1 MSRPAVRARLRIR
14 AHATH
19 PLNTHA
25 IVWLVLA
32 AAMFAQPVGL
42 IAADTKHDLT
52 ADPAGFMAAA
62 THAWTD
68 VFPLGQL
75 QNQAYGYLFPQGLF
89 FLLADAI
96 PDWLLPTW
104 VAQRLWWTIVAGV
117 GFSGFYRLCQCVAA
131 RSSQGANQGAAPQ
144 RDDRATPSASIRAFH
159 IIAALLFAL
168 SPRTLTTLTA
178 ISSEAWPVMLAP
190 WVLVPLLR
198 GDKITGR
205 DIAAATI
212 PIALMGA
219 VNATAT
225 LAACIPA
232 GLVILWR
239 RQGWLLLPA
248 AVAVSAWWIGP
259 LLVLGKYSPPFT
271 DFIESSYVTT
281 RWLNLLEILRG
292 TTHWTPFADTER
304 EAGYLLVSQPVFVLV
319 TVAIAACGLAGLA
332 LSAQGAQGTPG
343 SRDSL
348 GSQVSTT
355 PGTRLRYHG
364 LWLMMLL
371 VGITILAAPYG
382 QLLDDVLAPLR
393 NLHKFDPLVRIPLL
407 LGVAHLGTVLE
418 MPRLKHPLTR
428 RAAAGL
434 GVAVIALLSV
444 APVWSGRLL
453 PTGAYREVPE
463 YWRQAADFLNDN
475 VDTRT
480 LLVPETSFARQEWG
494 WTRDEPAQP
503 LLDVPWAV
511 RDAVPLLPPEAIRG
525 LDGVMATLDH
535 SVDPLLRLGIG
546 AVLVRH
552 DLDSS
557 AQRERADELAD
568 ALDRAADNGAASSAV
583 QRHDFGDPDSGGV
596 SVFVLDAQRD
606 MHIAH
611 DPVTVAGGGE
621 ALAVLDVI
629 DGPAPR
635 RLVDHAG
642 AGAAGEGSGAEDPS
656 AEPGAE
662 IVTDTPLL
670 VDRNFGTLQ
679 GAVSGPLASPD
690 EATTKHPSVDYP
702 SVATP
707 LPVRPRGDVQ
717 LQASSSAADATA
729 FGGADP
735 ARSINAAVDGT
746 NQAWWPAPGDP
757 GTLQLRSTNGT
768 VHAPELHLTTTE
780 DARLRVLAFADEDA
794 VNASSGP
801 SDEPI
806 HTITVETAAGED
818 TRVAFPDDLR
828 ASRIEVQ
835 LNPKTRT
842 GVSDIH
848 LAGHELSRLVH
859 VPATTNARQFVFQ
872 RLAVDTGVVQRS
884 FEVPRTMQLEI
895 RTDDEQPVTIDGT
908 EYSAGETVELSGT
921 HTISTVAAWV
931 SLREPGF
938 APTARYEPV
947 DGRTVPGAASTNA
960 ERLLVTGRAF
970 NEGLRGELVDASGT
984 VTELQ
989 PTSIDAAT
997 QAFVLPAGASG
1008 QFHMSFAGEAAYRT
1022 SLFLGAGVSLVT
1034 LAALVLFPLARPTA
1048 NTQFAAARRRHA
1060 RRLLATEPTLPA
1072 WAFPVAAVAVSGAV
1086 VGPAGAISA
1095 AATWA
1100 ITRWTTIRPVLLAP
1114 ALLGICGLWLARAP
1128 WPDAHYAGDSLLAA
1142 CLAAGAVTCLSQ
1154 SRAGSSTK
1162 V

>member
-1 MSRPAVRARLRIR
+1 MRARLRIR

-32 AAMFAQPVGL
+32 TAMFAQPVGL

-52 ADPAGFMAAA
+52 ADPAGFLAAA

-96 PDWLLPTW
+96 PDWLLPAW

-117 GFSGFYRLCQCVAA
+117 GFSGFYRLCQCVVPGSGCSTTA
-131 RSSQGANQGAAPQ
+131 
-144 RDDRATPSASIRAFH
+144 SASTRAFQ

-198 GDKITGR
+198 RDTITGR

-304 EAGYLLVSQPVFVLV
+304 EAGYLLVSQPVFVLA

-332 LSAQGAQGTPG
+332 LSTQ
-343 SRDSL
+343 
-348 GSQVSTT
+348 STT
-355 PGTRLRYHG
+355 DSSARLRYHG
-364 LWLMMLL
+364 LWLVMLL
-371 VGITILAAPYG
+371 VGIAVLAAPYG

-407 LGVAHLGTVLE
+407 LGVANLGAVLQLPASSE
-418 MPRLKHPLTR
+418 FSR

-525 LDGVMATLDH
+525 LDGVLATLDR

-552 DLDSS
+552 DLDSPV
-557 AQRERADELAD
+557 QRERADELAD
-568 ALDRAADNGAASSAV
+568 ALDRAVENSPASSAV

-621 ALAVLDVI
+621 ALAVLDAI

-642 AGAAGEGSGAEDPS
+642 AGAAKEGSD
-656 AEPGAE
+656 AE

-746 NQAWWPAPGDP
+746 DQAWWPAPGDP
-757 GTLQLRSTNGT
+757 GTLQLRSTDGT

-780 DARLRVLAFADEDA
+780 DARLRVLAFAD
-794 VNASSGP
+794 SRP
-801 SDEPI
+801 SDKPI

-818 TRVAFPDDLR
+818 TRVAFPDDLH
-828 ASRIEVQ
+828 ANRIEVQ
-835 LNPKTRT
+835 LNPETRT

-859 VPATTNARQFVFQ
+859 VPATANARQFVFQ

-921 HTISTVAAWV
+921 HTISTAAAWV

-938 APTARYEPV
+938 APPARYEPV
-947 DGRTVPGAASTNA
+947 DGRTVPGAADA
-960 ERLLVTGRAF
+960 EDAVGEGRLLVTGRAF

-1008 QFHMSFAGEAAYRT
+1008 QFRMSFAGEAAYRT
-1022 SLFLGAGVSLVT
+1022 SLFVGAAVSLVT

-1060 RRLLATEPTLPA
+1060 RRLLVTDPTLPA
-1072 WAFPVAAVAVSGAV
+1072 WAFPLAAVTVSGAV
-1086 VGPAGAISA
+1086 VGPAGAVSA
-1095 AATWA
+1095 AAAWA
-1100 ITRWTTIRPVLLAP
+1100 ITRWTTIRPVVLAP

-1142 CLAAGAVTCLSQ
+1142 CLAAGAVACLSQ
-1154 SRAGSSTK
+1154 RRAGSSTK

>member
-1 MSRPAVRARLRIR
+1 MRTRLRIR

-19 PLNTHA
+19 PLSTHA

-52 ADPAGFMAAA
+52 ADPAGFLAAA

-96 PDWLLPTW
+96 PDWLLPAW

-117 GFSGFYRLCQCVAA
+117 GFSGFYRLCQCVVPG
-131 RSSQGANQGAAPQ
+131 S
-144 RDDRATPSASIRAFH
+144 DRATTASASIRAFH

-198 GDKITGR
+198 TDKITGQ

-304 EAGYLLVSQPVFVLV
+304 EAGYLLVSQPVFVLA
-319 TVAIAACGLAGLA
+319 TVAVAACGLAGLA
-332 LSAQGAQGTPG
+332 LSAQ
-343 SRDSL
+343 
-348 GSQVSTT
+348 STT
-355 PGTRLRYHG
+355 DSSTRLRYHG
-364 LWLMMLL
+364 LWLLMLL

-407 LGVAHLGTVLE
+407 LGVAHLGAVLE
-418 MPRLKHPLTR
+418 VPHLKHPLTR

-552 DLDSS
+552 DLDYS

-568 ALDRAADNGAASSAV
+568 ALDRAAENSPASSAV

-621 ALAVLDVI
+621 ALAVLDAI

-642 AGAAGEGSGAEDPS
+642 AGSAADGSGAEDPS
-656 AEPGAE
+656 AEPGAEPGAEEPGAE

-679 GAVSGPLASPD
+679 GSVSGPLASPD

-707 LPVRPRGDVQ
+707 LPVRTGGDVQ

-746 NQAWWPAPGDP
+746 DQAWWPAPGDP
-757 GTLQLRSTNGT
+757 GTLQIRSTDGT

-780 DARLRVLAFADEDA
+780 DARLRVLAFADADADADAGTEDA
-794 VNASSGP
+794 DDASAST
-801 SDEPI
+801 SDEPV

-818 TRVAFPDDLR
+818 TRIAFPDDLR
-828 ASRIEVQ
+828 ANRIEVQ
-835 LNPKTRT
+835 LNPETRT

-859 VPATTNARQFVFQ
+859 VPSTANARQFVFQ

-921 HTISTVAAWV
+921 HTISTAAAWV

-947 DGRTVPGAASTNA
+947 DGRTVPGAVDADDA
-960 ERLLVTGRAF
+960 AGEGRLLVTGRAF

-1008 QFHMSFAGEAAYRT
+1008 EFRMSFAGEAAYRT
-1022 SLFLGAGVSLVT
+1022 SLFVGAAVSLVA

-1086 VGPAGAISA
+1086 VGPAGAVSA
-1095 AATWA
+1095 AAAWA
-1100 ITRWTTIRPVLLAP
+1100 ITRWTTIRPVVLAP

-1142 CLAAGAVTCLSQ
+1142 CLAAGAVSCLSQ

-1162 V
+1162 A

>member
-1 MSRPAVRARLRIR
+1 MRTRLRIR
-14 AHATH
+14 AHTTH

-52 ADPAGFMAAA
+52 ADPAGFLAAA

-96 PDWLLPTW
+96 PDWLLPAW
-104 VAQRLWWTIVAGV
+104 MAQRLWWTIIAGV
-117 GFSGFYRLCQCVAA
+117 GFSGFYRLCQCVVPGSG
-131 RSSQGANQGAAPQ
+131 RSTTA
-144 RDDRATPSASIRAFH
+144 SASIRAFH

-178 ISSEAWPVMLAP
+178 ISSETWPVMLAP

-239 RQGWLLLPA
+239 RQGWLLIPA
-248 AVAVSAWWIGP
+248 AIAVSAWWIGP

-304 EAGYLLVSQPVFVLV
+304 EAGYLLVSQPVFVLA

-332 LSAQGAQGTPG
+332 LSTQSTAD
-343 SRDSL
+343 SRA
-348 GSQVSTT
+348 
-355 PGTRLRYHG
+355 RLRFHG
-364 LWLMMLL
+364 LWLVMLL
-371 VGITILAAPYG
+371 VGIAVLAAPYG

-407 LGVAHLGTVLE
+407 LGVANLGAVLE
-418 MPRLKHPLTR
+418 VPRLRHPLTR

-434 GVAVIALLSV
+434 GVAVIALIAV

-453 PTGAYREVPE
+453 PTGAYREVPD
-463 YWRQAADFLNDN
+463 YWQQAADFLNDN

-503 LLDVPWAV
+503 LLDMPWAV

-525 LDGVMATLDH
+525 LDGVMSTLDH

-568 ALDRAADNGAASSAV
+568 ALDRAAENSPASSAV

-621 ALAVLDVI
+621 ALAVLDAI

-635 RLVDHAG
+635 RLVDHAD
-642 AGAAGEGSGAEDPS
+642 AGAERPGAETG
-656 AEPGAE
+656 AEEPDAE

-679 GAVSGPLASPD
+679 GSVSGPLASPD

-707 LPVRPRGDVQ
+707 LPVRTGGNVQ

-746 NQAWWPAPGDP
+746 DQAWWPAPGDP
-757 GTLQLRSTNGT
+757 GTLQLRSTDGT

-780 DARLRVLAFADEDA
+780 DARLRVLGFADADADADVGADDA
-794 VNASSGP
+794 VNANAAP

-835 LNPKTRT
+835 LNPETRT

-859 VPATTNARQFVFQ
+859 VPATANARQFVFQ

-921 HTISTVAAWV
+921 HTISTAAAWV

-938 APTARYEPV
+938 APTAHYEPV
-947 DGRTVPGAASTNA
+947 DGRTVPGAADA
-960 ERLLVTGRAF
+960 EDAAGEGRLLVTGRAF

-1008 QFHMSFAGEAAYRT
+1008 EFRMSFAGEAAYRT
-1022 SLFLGAGVSLVT
+1022 SLFVGAGVSLVT
-1034 LAALVLFPLARPTA
+1034 LAALLLFPLARPTA
-1048 NTQFAAARRRHA
+1048 NTQFTAARRRHA
-1060 RRLLATEPTLPA
+1060 RGLLATEPTLPA

-1086 VGPAGAISA
+1086 VGPAGAVSA
-1095 AATWA
+1095 AAAWA
-1100 ITRWTTIRPVLLAP
+1100 ITRWTTIRPVVLAP

-1142 CLAAGAVTCLSQ
+1142 CLAAGAVACLSQ

>member
-1 MSRPAVRARLRIR
+1 MRARLRIR

-32 AAMFAQPVGL
+32 TAMFAQPVGL

-52 ADPAGFMAAA
+52 ADPAGFLAAA

-96 PDWLLPTW
+96 PDWLLPAW

-117 GFSGFYRLCQCVAA
+117 GFSGFYRLCQCVVPGSG
-131 RSSQGANQGAAPQ
+131 RSTTA
-144 RDDRATPSASIRAFH
+144 SASIRAFQ

-198 GDKITGR
+198 TDKITGR

-239 RQGWLLLPA
+239 RQGWLLIPA

-332 LSAQGAQGTPG
+332 LSAQGAQG
-343 SRDSL
+343 S
-348 GSQVSTT
+348 T

-364 LWLMMLL
+364 LWLVMLL

-382 QLLDDVLAPLR
+382 QLLDNVLAPLR

-525 LDGVMATLDH
+525 LDGVLATLDR

-552 DLDSS
+552 DLDSP

-568 ALDRAADNGAASSAV
+568 ALGRLADRAAGGSPAV
-583 QRHDFGDPDSGGV
+583 QRHDFGEV
-596 SVFVLDAQRD
+596 SIFVLDAQRD

-642 AGAAGEGSGAEDPS
+642 AGAAKEGSGAEPGT
-656 AEPGAE
+656 EPGAE

-746 NQAWWPAPGDP
+746 DQAWWPAPGDP
-757 GTLQLRSTNGT
+757 GTLQLRSTDGT

-794 VNASSGP
+794 EDTDKGADADAAEDAVNASSGT

-835 LNPKTRT
+835 LNPETGT
-842 GVSDIH
+842 GVSDIQ

-859 VPATTNARQFVFQ
+859 VPATANARQFVFQ

-921 HTISTVAAWV
+921 HTISTAAAWV

-947 DGRTVPGAASTNA
+947 DGRTVPGAADAGDS
-960 ERLLVTGRAF
+960 EDSVGEGRLLVTGRAF

-997 QAFVLPAGASG
+997 QAFVLPSGASG
-1008 QFHMSFAGEAAYRT
+1008 EFRMSFAGEAAYRT
-1022 SLFLGAGVSLVT
+1022 TLFVGAGVSLVT
-1034 LAALVLFPLARPTA
+1034 LAALVLFPLTRPTA
-1048 NTQFAAARRRHA
+1048 NAQFAAARRRHA

-1072 WAFPVAAVAVSGAV
+1072 WAFPVAAVTVSGAV
-1086 VGPAGAISA
+1086 VGPAGAVSA
-1095 AATWA
+1095 AAAWA
-1100 ITRWTTIRPVLLAP
+1100 ITRWTTIRPVVLAP

-1142 CLAAGAVTCLSQ
+1142 CLAAGAVACLSQ
-1154 SRAGSSTK
+1154 SRAGSSIK

>member
-1 MSRPAVRARLRIR
+1 MRARLRIR

-32 AAMFAQPVGL
+32 TAMFAQPVGL

-52 ADPAGFMAAA
+52 ADPAGFLAAA

-96 PDWLLPTW
+96 PDWLLPAW

-117 GFSGFYRLCQCVAA
+117 GFSGFYRLCQCVVPGSG
-131 RSSQGANQGAAPQ
+131 RSTTA
-144 RDDRATPSASIRAFH
+144 SASTRAFQ

-198 GDKITGR
+198 TDKITGR

-239 RQGWLLLPA
+239 RQGWLLIPA

-304 EAGYLLVSQPVFVLV
+304 EAGYLLVSQPVFVLA

-332 LSAQGAQGTPG
+332 LSAQCAQGSAP
-343 SRDSL
+343 S
-348 GSQVSTT
+348 
-355 PGTRLRYHG
+355 TRLRYHG
-364 LWLMMLL
+364 LWLLMLL

-525 LDGVMATLDH
+525 LDGVLATLDR

-568 ALDRAADNGAASSAV
+568 ALDRAVENSPASSAV

-621 ALAVLDVI
+621 ALAVLDAI

-635 RLVDHAG
+635 RLVDHAD
-642 AGAAGEGSGAEDPS
+642 AGAATEGSGAEDPS
-656 AEPGAE
+656 ADPRAEPCAE

-679 GAVSGPLASPD
+679 GAVSGPLAIPD

-746 NQAWWPAPGDP
+746 DQAWWPAPGDP
-757 GTLQLRSTNGT
+757 GTLQLRSTDGT

-794 VNASSGP
+794 EDTDKGADADAAEDAVNASSGT

-835 LNPKTRT
+835 LNPETGT
-842 GVSDIH
+842 GVSDIQ

-859 VPATTNARQFVFQ
+859 VPATANARQFVFQ

-895 RTDDEQPVTIDGT
+895 RTDNEQPVTIDGI

-921 HTISTVAAWV
+921 HTISTAAAWV

-947 DGRTVPGAASTNA
+947 AGRTVPGATSTNA

-997 QAFVLPAGASG
+997 QAFVLPADASG
-1008 QFHMSFAGEAAYRT
+1008 EFRMSFAGEAAYRT
-1022 SLFLGAGVSLVT
+1022 TLFVGAAVSLVT

-1060 RRLLATEPTLPA
+1060 RRLLVTDPTLPA

-1086 VGPAGAISA
+1086 VGPAGAVSA
-1095 AATWA
+1095 AAAWA
-1100 ITRWTTIRPVLLAP
+1100 ITRWTTIRPVVLAP

-1142 CLAAGAVTCLSQ
+1142 CLAAGAVSCLSQ

>member
-1 MSRPAVRARLRIR
+1 MRARLRIR

-32 AAMFAQPVGL
+32 TAMFAQPVGL

-52 ADPAGFMAAA
+52 ADPAGFLAAA

-96 PDWLLPTW
+96 PDWLLPAW

-117 GFSGFYRLCQCVAA
+117 GFSGFYRLCQCVVPGSGCSTTA
-131 RSSQGANQGAAPQ
+131 
-144 RDDRATPSASIRAFH
+144 SASTRAFQ

-198 GDKITGR
+198 RDTITGR

-304 EAGYLLVSQPVFVLV
+304 EAGYLLVSQPVFVLA

-332 LSAQGAQGTPG
+332 LSTQ
-343 SRDSL
+343 
-348 GSQVSTT
+348 STT
-355 PGTRLRYHG
+355 DSSARLRYHG
-364 LWLMMLL
+364 LWLVMLL
-371 VGITILAAPYG
+371 VGIAVLAAPYG

-407 LGVAHLGTVLE
+407 LGVANLGAVLQLPASSE
-418 MPRLKHPLTR
+418 FSR

-525 LDGVMATLDH
+525 LDGVLATLDR

-552 DLDSS
+552 DLDSPV
-557 AQRERADELAD
+557 QRERADELAD
-568 ALDRAADNGAASSAV
+568 ALDRAVENSPASSAV

-621 ALAVLDVI
+621 ALAVLDAI

-642 AGAAGEGSGAEDPS
+642 AGAAKEGSD
-656 AEPGAE
+656 AE

-746 NQAWWPAPGDP
+746 DQAWWPAPGDP
-757 GTLQLRSTNGT
+757 GTLQLRSTDGT
-768 VHAPELHLTTTE
+768 VHAPELHMTTTE
-780 DARLRVLAFADEDA
+780 DARLRVLAFAD
-794 VNASSGP
+794 SRP
-801 SDEPI
+801 SDKPI

-818 TRVAFPDDLR
+818 TRVAFPDDLH
-828 ASRIEVQ
+828 ANRIEVQ
-835 LNPKTRT
+835 LNPETRT

-859 VPATTNARQFVFQ
+859 VPATANARQFVFQ

-921 HTISTVAAWV
+921 HTISTAAAWV

-938 APTARYEPV
+938 APPARYEPV
-947 DGRTVPGAASTNA
+947 DGRTVPGAADA
-960 ERLLVTGRAF
+960 EDAVGEGRLLVTGRAF

-1008 QFHMSFAGEAAYRT
+1008 QFRMSFAGEAAYRT
-1022 SLFLGAGVSLVT
+1022 SLFVGAAVSLVT

-1060 RRLLATEPTLPA
+1060 RRLLVTDPTLPA
-1072 WAFPVAAVAVSGAV
+1072 WAFPLAAVTVSGAV
-1086 VGPAGAISA
+1086 VGPAGAVSA
-1095 AATWA
+1095 AAAWA
-1100 ITRWTTIRPVLLAP
+1100 ITRWTTIRPVVLAP

-1142 CLAAGAVTCLSQ
+1142 CLAAGAVACLSQ
-1154 SRAGSSTK
+1154 RRAGSSTK

>member
-1 MSRPAVRARLRIR
+1 MRARLRIR

-32 AAMFAQPVGL
+32 AAIFTQPVGL

-52 ADPAGFMAAA
+52 ADPAGFLAAA

-104 VAQRLWWTIVAGV
+104 MAQRLWWTIVAGV
-117 GFSGFYRLCQCVAA
+117 GFSGFYRLCQCVVPGSG
-131 RSSQGANQGAAPQ
+131 RSTTA
-144 RDDRATPSASIRAFH
+144 SASIRAFH

-304 EAGYLLVSQPVFVLV
+304 EAGYLLVSQPVFVLA

-332 LSAQGAQGTPG
+332 LRAQGAQGTPG

-364 LWLMMLL
+364 LWPLMLL

-407 LGVAHLGTVLE
+407 LGVAHMGTVLE
-418 MPRLKHPLTR
+418 VPRLKHPLTR

-525 LDGVMATLDH
+525 LDGVLATLDR

-568 ALDRAADNGAASSAV
+568 ALDRLADQATGGSPAV
-583 QRHDFGDPDSGGV
+583 QRHDFGEV
-596 SVFVLDAQRD
+596 SIFVLDAQRD

-621 ALAVLDVI
+621 ALAVLDAI

-794 VNASSGP
+794 VNASSGT

-818 TRVAFPDDLR
+818 TRVAFPNDLR
-828 ASRIEVQ
+828 ASRIEIQ
-835 LNPKTRT
+835 LNPETRT
-842 GVSDIH
+842 GVSDIQ

-859 VPATTNARQFVFQ
+859 VPATAHARQFVFQ

-921 HTISTVAAWV
+921 HTISTAAEWV

-947 DGRTVPGAASTNA
+947 DGRTVPDAADA
-960 ERLLVTGRAF
+960 EDAVGEDRLLVTGRAF

-1008 QFHMSFAGEAAYRT
+1008 EFRMSFSGEAAYRT
-1022 SLFLGAGVSLVT
+1022 SLFVGAGVSLVT
-1034 LAALVLFPLARPTA
+1034 LAALVLFPLTRPTA

-1060 RRLLATEPTLPA
+1060 RRLLATEPTLPT
-1072 WAFPVAAVAVSGAV
+1072 WAFPVAAVAVLGAV
-1086 VGPAGAISA
+1086 VGPAGAVSA
-1095 AATWA
+1095 AAAWA
-1100 ITRWTTIRPVLLAP
+1100 ITRWTTIRPVVLAP

-1142 CLAAGAVTCLSQ
+1142 CLAAGAVACLSQ

>member
-1 MSRPAVRARLRIR
+1 MRTRLRIR
-14 AHATH
+14 AHTTP
-19 PLNTHA
+19 PLSTHA

-52 ADPAGFMAAA
+52 ADPAGFLAAA

-96 PDWLLPTW
+96 PDWLLPAW
-104 VAQRLWWTIVAGV
+104 MAQRLWWTIIAGV
-117 GFSGFYRLCQCVAA
+117 GFSGFYRLCQCVVPGSG
-131 RSSQGANQGAAPQ
+131 RSTTA
-144 RDDRATPSASIRAFH
+144 SASIRAFH

-178 ISSEAWPVMLAP
+178 ISSETWPVMLAP

-239 RQGWLLLPA
+239 RQGWLLIPA

-304 EAGYLLVSQPVFVLV
+304 EAGYLLVSQPVFVLATV
-319 TVAIAACGLAGLA
+319 TIAACGLAGLA
-332 LSAQGAQGTPG
+332 LSAQGAQGSSCAQG
-343 SRDSL
+343 A
-348 GSQVSTT
+348 Q
-355 PGTRLRYHG
+355 GTRLRYHG
-364 LWLMMLL
+364 LWLLMLL

-407 LGVAHLGTVLE
+407 LGVAHLGTVLKV
-418 MPRLKHPLTR
+418 PRLKHPLTR

-453 PTGAYREVPE
+453 PTGAYREVPD
-463 YWRQAADFLNDN
+463 YWQQAADFLNDN

-503 LLDVPWAV
+503 WLDVPWAV

-525 LDGVMATLDH
+525 LDGVLATLDR

-557 AQRERADELAD
+557 AQQERADELAD
-568 ALDRAADNGAASSAV
+568 ALDRWA
-583 QRHDFGDPDSGGV
+583 QRHDFGEV
-596 SVFVLDAQRD
+596 SVFVIDAQRD

-621 ALAVLDVI
+621 ALAVLDAI

-642 AGAAGEGSGAEDPS
+642 AGSATEGSGAEDPS
-656 AEPGAE
+656 VEPGAEPSAE

-707 LPVRPRGDVQ
+707 LPVRTRGDVQ

-746 NQAWWPAPGDP
+746 DQAWWPAPGDP
-757 GTLQLRSTNGT
+757 GTLQLRSTDDT

-780 DARLRVLAFADEDA
+780 DARLRVLAFADADADVGADDA
-794 VNASSGP
+794 VNANAAP

-835 LNPKTRT
+835 LNPETRT

-848 LAGHELSRLVH
+848 LDGHELSRLVH
-859 VPATTNARQFVFQ
+859 VPATANARQFVFQ
-872 RLAVDTGVVQRS
+872 RLTVDTGVVQRS

-921 HTISTVAAWV
+921 HTISTTAAWV

-947 DGRTVPGAASTNA
+947 DGRTVPGAVDA
-960 ERLLVTGRAF
+960 EDAVGEGRLLVTGRAF

-1008 QFHMSFAGEAAYRT
+1008 EFRMSFAGEAAYRT
-1022 SLFLGAGVSLVT
+1022 SLFVGAGVSLVT
-1034 LAALVLFPLARPTA
+1034 LAALLLFPLARPTA
-1048 NTQFAAARRRHA
+1048 NTQFTAARRRHA
-1060 RRLLATEPTLPA
+1060 RRLLATELTLPA
-1072 WAFPVAAVAVSGAV
+1072 WVFPVAAVAVSGAV
-1086 VGPAGAISA
+1086 VGPAGAVSA
-1095 AATWA
+1095 AAAWA
-1100 ITRWTTIRPVLLAP
+1100 ITRWTTIRPVVLAP

-1142 CLAAGAVTCLSQ
+1142 CLAAGAVACLSQ

>member
-1 MSRPAVRARLRIR
+1 MRARLRIR

-32 AAMFAQPVGL
+32 TAMFAQPVGL

-52 ADPAGFMAAA
+52 ADPAGFLAAA

-96 PDWLLPTW
+96 PDWLLPAW

-117 GFSGFYRLCQCVAA
+117 GFSGFYRLCQCVVPGSG
-131 RSSQGANQGAAPQ
+131 RSTTA
-144 RDDRATPSASIRAFH
+144 SASIRAFQ

-198 GDKITGR
+198 RDTITGR

-239 RQGWLLLPA
+239 RQGWLLIPA

-304 EAGYLLVSQPVFVLV
+304 EAGYLLVSQPVFVLA

-332 LSAQGAQGTPG
+332 LSAQCAQGSAP
-343 SRDSL
+343 S
-348 GSQVSTT
+348 
-355 PGTRLRYHG
+355 TRLRYHG
-364 LWLMMLL
+364 LWLLMLL

-382 QLLDDVLAPLR
+382 QLLDNVLAPLR

-525 LDGVMATLDH
+525 LDGVLATLDR

-568 ALDRAADNGAASSAV
+568 ALDRAVENSPASSAV

-621 ALAVLDVI
+621 ALAVLDAI

-635 RLVDHAG
+635 RLVDHAD
-642 AGAAGEGSGAEDPS
+642 AGAATEGS
-656 AEPGAE
+656 GAE

-670 VDRNFGTLQ
+670 IDRNFGTLQ

-707 LPVRPRGDVQ
+707 LPVRTRGDVQ

-746 NQAWWPAPGDP
+746 DQAWWPAPGDP
-757 GTLQLRSTNGT
+757 GTLQLRSTDGT

-780 DARLRVLAFADEDA
+780 DARLRVLAFAD
-794 VNASSGP
+794 SRP
-801 SDEPI
+801 SDKPI

-818 TRVAFPDDLR
+818 TRVAFPDDLH
-828 ASRIEVQ
+828 ANRIEVQ
-835 LNPKTRT
+835 LNPETRT

-859 VPATTNARQFVFQ
+859 VPATANARQFVFQ

-921 HTISTVAAWV
+921 HTISTAAAWV

-938 APTARYEPV
+938 APPARYEPV
-947 DGRTVPGAASTNA
+947 DGRTVPGAADA
-960 ERLLVTGRAF
+960 DDAVGEGRLLVTGRAF

-989 PTSIDAAT
+989 PTSIDAAA

-1022 SLFLGAGVSLVT
+1022 SLFVGAGVSLVT
-1034 LAALVLFPLARPTA
+1034 LAALVLFPLARPTVS
-1048 NTQFAAARRRHA
+1048 TQFAAARRRHA
-1060 RRLLATEPTLPA
+1060 RDLLATEPTLPA

-1086 VGPAGAISA
+1086 VGPAGAVSA
-1095 AATWA
+1095 AVAWA
-1100 ITRWTTIRPVLLAP
+1100 ITRWTTIRPVVLAP

-1142 CLAAGAVTCLSQ
+1142 CLAAGAVACLSQ

>member
-1 MSRPAVRARLRIR
+1 MRARLRIR

-32 AAMFAQPVGL
+32 TAMFAQPVGL

-52 ADPAGFMAAA
+52 ADPAGFLAAA

-96 PDWLLPTW
+96 PDWLLPAW

-117 GFSGFYRLCQCVAA
+117 GFSGFYRLCQCVVPGSV
-131 RSSQGANQGAAPQ
+131 RSTTA
-144 RDDRATPSASIRAFH
+144 SASTRAFQ

-198 GDKITGR
+198 TDKITGR

-239 RQGWLLLPA
+239 RQGWLLIPA

-271 DFIESSYVTT
+271 DFIESSYATT

-304 EAGYLLVSQPVFVLV
+304 EAGYLLVSQPVFVLA

-332 LSAQGAQGTPG
+332 LSTQSTA
-343 SRDSL
+343 DS
-348 GSQVSTT
+348 SA
-355 PGTRLRYHG
+355 RLRYHG
-364 LWLMMLL
+364 LWLVMLL
-371 VGITILAAPYG
+371 VGIAVLAAPYG

-494 WTRDEPAQP
+494 WTRDEPGQP

-525 LDGVMATLDH
+525 LDGVLATLDR

-568 ALDRAADNGAASSAV
+568 ALDRLADRAAGGSPAV
-583 QRHDFGDPDSGGV
+583 QRHDFGEV
-596 SVFVLDAQRD
+596 SVFVVDAQRD

-621 ALAVLDVI
+621 ALAVLDAI

-642 AGAAGEGSGAEDPS
+642 AGAAKEGSD
-656 AEPGAE
+656 AE

-707 LPVRPRGDVQ
+707 LPVRTRGDVQ

-746 NQAWWPAPGDP
+746 DQAWWPAPGDP
-757 GTLQLRSTNGT
+757 GTLQLRSTDGT

-780 DARLRVLAFADEDA
+780 DARLRVLAFAD
-794 VNASSGP
+794 SRP
-801 SDEPI
+801 SDKPI

-818 TRVAFPDDLR
+818 TRVAFPDDLH
-828 ASRIEVQ
+828 ANRIEVQ
-835 LNPKTRT
+835 LNPETRT

-859 VPATTNARQFVFQ
+859 VPATANARQFVFQ

-921 HTISTVAAWV
+921 HTISTAAAWV

-938 APTARYEPV
+938 APPARYEPV
-947 DGRTVPGAASTNA
+947 DGRTVPGAADA
-960 ERLLVTGRAF
+960 EDAVGEGRLLVTGRAF

-1008 QFHMSFAGEAAYRT
+1008 QFRMSFAGEAAYRT
-1022 SLFLGAGVSLVT
+1022 SLFVGAAVSLVT

-1060 RRLLATEPTLPA
+1060 RRLLVTDPTLPA
-1072 WAFPVAAVAVSGAV
+1072 WAFPLAAVTVSGAV
-1086 VGPAGAISA
+1086 VGPAGAVSA
-1095 AATWA
+1095 AAAWA
-1100 ITRWTTIRPVLLAP
+1100 ITRWTTIRPVVLAP

-1142 CLAAGAVTCLSQ
+1142 CLAAGAVACLSQ
-1154 SRAGSSTK
+1154 RRAGSSTK

>member
-1 MSRPAVRARLRIR
+1 MSRSVVRARLRIR

-52 ADPAGFMAAA
+52 ADPAGFLAAA

-117 GFSGFYRLCQCVAA
+117 GFSGFYRLCQCVVPGSG
-131 RSSQGANQGAAPQ
+131 RSTTA
-144 RDDRATPSASIRAFH
+144 SASTRAFQ

-198 GDKITGR
+198 TDKITGR

-239 RQGWLLLPA
+239 RQGWLLIPA

-332 LSAQGAQGTPG
+332 LSAQGAQG
-343 SRDSL
+343 S
-348 GSQVSTT
+348 T

-364 LWLMMLL
+364 LWLVMLL

-382 QLLDDVLAPLR
+382 QLLDNVLAPLR

-525 LDGVMATLDH
+525 LDGVLATLDR

-568 ALDRAADNGAASSAV
+568 ALDRAVENSPASSAV

-621 ALAVLDVI
+621 ALAVLDAI

-635 RLVDHAG
+635 RLVDHAD
-642 AGAAGEGSGAEDPS
+642 AGAATEGSGAEDPS
-656 AEPGAE
+656 AEPRADPGAE

-670 VDRNFGTLQ
+670 IDRNFGTLQ

-707 LPVRPRGDVQ
+707 LPVRTRGDVQ

-746 NQAWWPAPGDP
+746 DQAWWPAPGDP
-757 GTLQLRSTNGT
+757 GTLQLRSTDGT

-780 DARLRVLAFADEDA
+780 DARLRVLAFAD
-794 VNASSGP
+794 SRP
-801 SDEPI
+801 SDKPI

-818 TRVAFPDDLR
+818 TRVAFPDDLH
-828 ASRIEVQ
+828 ANRIEVQ
-835 LNPKTRT
+835 LNPETRT

-859 VPATTNARQFVFQ
+859 VPATANARQFVFQ

-921 HTISTVAAWV
+921 HTISTAAAWV

-947 DGRTVPGAASTNA
+947 AGRTVPGAVDA
-960 ERLLVTGRAF
+960 EDAVGEGRLLVTGRAF

-1008 QFHMSFAGEAAYRT
+1008 EFRMSFSGEAAYRT
-1022 SLFLGAGVSLVT
+1022 SLFVGAAVSLVT

-1086 VGPAGAISA
+1086 VGPAGAVSA
-1095 AATWA
+1095 AAAWA
-1100 ITRWTTIRPVLLAP
+1100 ITRWTTIRPVVLAP

-1128 WPDAHYAGDSLLAA
+1128 WPDVHYAGDSLLVA
-1142 CLAAGAVTCLSQ
+1142 CLAAGAVACLSQ

>member
-1 MSRPAVRARLRIR
+1 MRARLRIR

-32 AAMFAQPVGL
+32 TAMFAQPVGL

-52 ADPAGFMAAA
+52 ADPAGFLAAA

-96 PDWLLPTW
+96 PDWLLPAW

-117 GFSGFYRLCQCVAA
+117 GFSGFYRLCQCVVPGSG
-131 RSSQGANQGAAPQ
+131 RSTTA
-144 RDDRATPSASIRAFH
+144 SASTRAFQ

-198 GDKITGR
+198 TDKITGR

-239 RQGWLLLPA
+239 RQGWLLIPA

-332 LSAQGAQGTPG
+332 LSAQGAQG
-343 SRDSL
+343 S
-348 GSQVSTT
+348 T

-364 LWLMMLL
+364 LWLVMLL
-371 VGITILAAPYG
+371 VGIAILAAPYG
-382 QLLDDVLAPLR
+382 QLLDDALAPLR

-407 LGVAHLGTVLE
+407 LGVAHLGAVLE
-418 MPRLKHPLTR
+418 VPRLRHPLTR

-525 LDGVMATLDH
+525 LDGVLATLDR

-568 ALDRAADNGAASSAV
+568 ALDRAVENSPASSAV

-621 ALAVLDVI
+621 ALAVLDAI

-635 RLVDHAG
+635 RLVDHAD
-642 AGAAGEGSGAEDPS
+642 AGAATEGSGAEDPS
-656 AEPGAE
+656 AEPRADPGAE

-670 VDRNFGTLQ
+670 IDRNFGTLQ

-707 LPVRPRGDVQ
+707 LPVRTRGDVQ

-746 NQAWWPAPGDP
+746 DQAWWPAPGDP
-757 GTLQLRSTNGT
+757 GTLQLRSTDGT

-780 DARLRVLAFADEDA
+780 DARLRVLAFAD
-794 VNASSGP
+794 SRP
-801 SDEPI
+801 SDKPI

-818 TRVAFPDDLR
+818 TRVAFPDDLH
-828 ASRIEVQ
+828 ANRIEVQ
-835 LNPKTRT
+835 LNPETRT

-859 VPATTNARQFVFQ
+859 VPATANARQFVFQ

-921 HTISTVAAWV
+921 HTISTAAAWV

-938 APTARYEPV
+938 APPARYEPV
-947 DGRTVPGAASTNA
+947 DGRTVPGAADA
-960 ERLLVTGRAF
+960 DDAVGEGRLLVTGRAF

-1008 QFHMSFAGEAAYRT
+1008 EFRMSFSGEAAYRT
-1022 SLFLGAGVSLVT
+1022 SLFVGAGVSLVT

-1048 NTQFAAARRRHA
+1048 STQFAAARRRHA

-1086 VGPAGAISA
+1086 VGPAGAVSA
-1095 AATWA
+1095 AAAWA
-1100 ITRWTTIRPVLLAP
+1100 ITRWTTIRPVVLAP

-1128 WPDAHYAGDSLLAA
+1128 WPDVHYAGDSLLVA
-1142 CLAAGAVTCLSQ
+1142 CLAAGAVACLSQ

>member
-1 MSRPAVRARLRIR
+1 MRT
-14 AHATH
+14 HATH
-19 PLNTHA
+19 PLSTHA
-25 IVWLVLA
+25 VVWLVLA
-32 AAMFAQPVGL
+32 VAMFAQPVGL
-42 IAADTKHDLT
+42 IAADTKHDL
-52 ADPAGFMAAA
+52 AVNPAGFLAAA

-89 FLLADAI
+89 FLLADVL

-131 RSSQGANQGAAPQ
+131 RSS
-144 RDDRATPSASIRAFH
+144 RAVTASASIRAFH

-198 GDKITGR
+198 TDKITGR

-304 EAGYLLVSQPVFVLV
+304 EAGYLLVSQPVFVLA

-332 LSAQGAQGTPG
+332 LSTQSTAD
-343 SRDSL
+343 SRAH
-348 GSQVSTT
+348 
-355 PGTRLRYHG
+355 LRFHG
-364 LWLMMLL
+364 LWLVMLL
-371 VGITILAAPYG
+371 VGIAVLAAPYG

-407 LGVAHLGTVLE
+407 LGVANLGAVL
-418 MPRLKHPLTR
+418 RLPASSEFSR

-434 GVAVIALLSV
+434 GVAVIALVAV

-480 LLVPETSFARQEWG
+480 LLAPETSFARQEWG

-525 LDGVMATLDH
+525 LDGVMATLDR
-535 SVDPLLRLGIG
+535 SVDPLVRLGIG

-552 DLDSS
+552 DLDSQ
-557 AQRERADELAD
+557 AQRERADRLAD
-568 ALDRAADNGAASSAV
+568 ALDRAAENSPTSSAV

-606 MHIAH
+606 MHIAL

-621 ALAVLDVI
+621 ALAVLDAI

-635 RLVDHAG
+635 QLVDHAD
-642 AGAAGEGSGAEDPS
+642 AGATTGGSGAEPS
-656 AEPGAE
+656 AE

-679 GAVSGPLASPD
+679 GSVSGPLASPD
-690 EATTKHPSVDYP
+690 EATTKHPSLDYP

-707 LPVRPRGDVQ
+707 LPVRTHGDVQ

-746 NQAWWPAPGDP
+746 DQAWWPAPGDP
-757 GTLQLRSTNGT
+757 GTLQLRSTDGT

-780 DARLRVLAFADEDA
+780 DARLRVLAFADADPD
-794 VNASSGP
+794 SRP
-801 SDEPI
+801 SDKPI
-806 HTITVETAAGED
+806 RTITVETAAGED
-818 TRVAFPDDLR
+818 TRIAFPDDLR

-835 LNPKTRT
+835 LNPETRT

-859 VPATTNARQFVFQ
+859 VPATANARQFVFQ

-921 HTISTVAAWV
+921 HTISTAAAWV

-938 APTARYEPV
+938 APAARYEPV
-947 DGRTVPGAASTNA
+947 DGRTVPGAADA
-960 ERLLVTGRAF
+960 EDAAGEGRLLVTGRAF
-970 NEGLRGELVDASGT
+970 NEGLRGELVDASGA
-984 VTELQ
+984 VTQLQ

-1008 QFHMSFAGEAAYRT
+1008 EFRMSFAGEAAYRT
-1022 SLFLGAGVSLVT
+1022 SLFVGAGVSLVT
-1034 LAALVLFPLARPTA
+1034 LAALVLFPLTRPTA
-1048 NTQFAAARRRHA
+1048 NTQFATARRRHA

-1086 VGPAGAISA
+1086 VGPAGAVSA
-1095 AATWA
+1095 AAAWA
-1100 ITRWTTIRPVLLAP
+1100 ITRWTTIRPVVLAP

-1142 CLAAGAVTCLSQ
+1142 CLAAGAVACLSQ

>member
-1 MSRPAVRARLRIR
+1 MRARLRIR

-32 AAMFAQPVGL
+32 TAMFAQPVGL

-52 ADPAGFMAAA
+52 ADPAGFLAAA

-96 PDWLLPTW
+96 PDWLLPAW

-117 GFSGFYRLCQCVAA
+117 GFSGFYRLCQCVVPGSG
-131 RSSQGANQGAAPQ
+131 RSTTA
-144 RDDRATPSASIRAFH
+144 SASIRAFQ

-198 GDKITGR
+198 TDKITGR

-239 RQGWLLLPA
+239 RQGWLLIPA

-332 LSAQGAQGTPG
+332 LSAQCAQGSAP
-343 SRDSL
+343 S
-348 GSQVSTT
+348 
-355 PGTRLRYHG
+355 TRLRYHG
-364 LWLMMLL
+364 LWLLMLL

-382 QLLDDVLAPLR
+382 QLLDNVLAPLR

-525 LDGVMATLDH
+525 LDGVLATLDR

-568 ALDRAADNGAASSAV
+568 ALDRAVENSPASSAV

-621 ALAVLDVI
+621 ALAVLDAI

-635 RLVDHAG
+635 RLVDHAD
-642 AGAAGEGSGAEDPS
+642 AGAATEGS
-656 AEPGAE
+656 GAE

-670 VDRNFGTLQ
+670 IDRNFGTLQ

-707 LPVRPRGDVQ
+707 LPVRTRGDVQ

-746 NQAWWPAPGDP
+746 DQAWWPAPGDP
-757 GTLQLRSTNGT
+757 GTLQLRSTDGT

-780 DARLRVLAFADEDA
+780 DARLRVLAFAD
-794 VNASSGP
+794 SRP
-801 SDEPI
+801 SDKPI

-818 TRVAFPDDLR
+818 TRVAFPDDLH
-828 ASRIEVQ
+828 ANRIEVQ
-835 LNPKTRT
+835 LNPETRT

-859 VPATTNARQFVFQ
+859 VPATANARQFVFQ

-921 HTISTVAAWV
+921 HTISTAAAWV

-938 APTARYEPV
+938 APPARYEPV
-947 DGRTVPGAASTNA
+947 DGRTVPGAADA
-960 ERLLVTGRAF
+960 DDAVGEGRLLVTGRAF
-970 NEGLRGELVDASGT
+970 NEGLRGELVDTSGT

-1022 SLFLGAGVSLVT
+1022 SLFVGAGVSLVT
-1034 LAALVLFPLARPTA
+1034 LAALVLFPLARPTVS
-1048 NTQFAAARRRHA
+1048 TQFAAARRRHA
-1060 RRLLATEPTLPA
+1060 RDLLATEPTLPA

-1086 VGPAGAISA
+1086 VGPAGAVSA
-1095 AATWA
+1095 AVAWA
-1100 ITRWTTIRPVLLAP
+1100 ITRWTTIRPVVLAP

-1142 CLAAGAVTCLSQ
+1142 CLAAGAVACLSQ

>member
-1 MSRPAVRARLRIR
+1 MRARLRIR

-32 AAMFAQPVGL
+32 AAIFTQPVGL

-52 ADPAGFMAAA
+52 ADPAGFLAAA

-198 GDKITGR
+198 TDKITGR

-304 EAGYLLVSQPVFVLV
+304 EAGYLLVSQPVFVLA

-332 LSAQGAQGTPG
+332 LSTQ
-343 SRDSL
+343 
-348 GSQVSTT
+348 STT
-355 PGTRLRYHG
+355 DSSARLRYHG

-418 MPRLKHPLTR
+418 VPRLKHPLTR

-525 LDGVMATLDH
+525 LDGVLATLDR

-568 ALDRAADNGAASSAV
+568 ALDRWA
-583 QRHDFGDPDSGGV
+583 QRHDFGEV
-596 SVFVLDAQRD
+596 SVFVIDAQRD

-621 ALAVLDVI
+621 ALAVLDAI

-635 RLVDHAG
+635 RLVDHAD
-642 AGAAGEGSGAEDPS
+642 AGATTGGSGT
-656 AEPGAE
+656 EPGAE

-746 NQAWWPAPGDP
+746 DQAWWPAPGDP
-757 GTLQLRSTNGT
+757 GTLQLRSTDGT
-768 VHAPELHLTTTE
+768 VDAPELHLTTTE
-780 DARLRVLAFADEDA
+780 DARLRVLAFAD
-794 VNASSGP
+794 SRP
-801 SDEPI
+801 SDKPI

-818 TRVAFPDDLR
+818 TRIAFPNDLR

-835 LNPKTRT
+835 LNPETRT
-842 GVSDIH
+842 GVSDIQ
-848 LAGHELSRLVH
+848 LAGHELSRLMH
-859 VPATTNARQFVFQ
+859 VPATANARQFVFQ

-921 HTISTVAAWV
+921 HTISTAAAWV

-938 APTARYEPV
+938 APAARYEPV
-947 DGRTVPGAASTNA
+947 DGRTVPGAADA
-960 ERLLVTGRAF
+960 EDAVGEGRLLVTGRTF

-1008 QFHMSFAGEAAYRT
+1008 QFRMSFAGEAAYRT
-1022 SLFLGAGVSLVT
+1022 SLFVGAGVSLVT

-1048 NTQFAAARRRHA
+1048 NTQFATARRRHA

-1086 VGPAGAISA
+1086 VGPAGAVSA
-1095 AATWA
+1095 AVAWA
-1100 ITRWTTIRPVLLAP
+1100 ITRWTTIRPVVLAP
-1114 ALLGICGLWLARAP
+1114 TLLGICGLWLARAP

-1142 CLAAGAVTCLSQ
+1142 CLAAGAVACLSQ

>member
-1 MSRPAVRARLRIR
+1 M
-14 AHATH
+14 
-19 PLNTHA
+19 
-25 IVWLVLA
+25 LA

-52 ADPAGFMAAA
+52 ADPAGFLAAA

-96 PDWLLPTW
+96 PDWLLPAW

-117 GFSGFYRLCQCVAA
+117 GFSGFYRLCQCVVPG
-131 RSSQGANQGAAPQ
+131 S
-144 RDDRATPSASIRAFH
+144 DRATTASASIRAFH

-168 SPRTLTTLTA
+168 PPRTLTTLTA

-198 GDKITGR
+198 TDKITGQ

-304 EAGYLLVSQPVFVLV
+304 EAGYLLVSQPVFVLA
-319 TVAIAACGLAGLA
+319 TVAVAACGLAGLA
-332 LSAQGAQGTPG
+332 LSAQGAQGSSCAQG
-343 SRDSL
+343 A
-348 GSQVSTT
+348 Q
-355 PGTRLRYHG
+355 GTRLRYHG
-364 LWLMMLL
+364 LWLLMLL

-407 LGVAHLGTVLE
+407 LGVAHLGTVLKV
-418 MPRLKHPLTR
+418 PRLKHPLTR

-453 PTGAYREVPE
+453 PTGAYREVPD
-463 YWRQAADFLNDN
+463 YWQQAADFLNDN

-503 LLDVPWAV
+503 WLDVPWAV

-525 LDGVMATLDH
+525 LDGVLATLDR

-557 AQRERADELAD
+557 AQQERADELAD
-568 ALDRAADNGAASSAV
+568 ALDRWA
-583 QRHDFGDPDSGGV
+583 QRHDFGEV
-596 SVFVLDAQRD
+596 SVFVIDAQRD

-621 ALAVLDVI
+621 ALAVLDAI

-642 AGAAGEGSGAEDPS
+642 AGSATEGSGAEDPS
-656 AEPGAE
+656 VEPGAEPSAE

-707 LPVRPRGDVQ
+707 LPVRTRGDVQ

-746 NQAWWPAPGDP
+746 DQAWWPAPGDP
-757 GTLQLRSTNGT
+757 GTLQLRSTDDT

-780 DARLRVLAFADEDA
+780 DARLRVLAFADADADVGADDA
-794 VNASSGP
+794 VNANAAP

-835 LNPKTRT
+835 LNPETRT

-848 LAGHELSRLVH
+848 LDGHELSRLVH
-859 VPATTNARQFVFQ
+859 VPATANARQFVFQ
-872 RLAVDTGVVQRS
+872 RLTVDTGVVQRS

-921 HTISTVAAWV
+921 HTISTTAAWV

-947 DGRTVPGAASTNA
+947 DGRTVPGAVDA
-960 ERLLVTGRAF
+960 EDAVGEGRLLVTGRAF

-1008 QFHMSFAGEAAYRT
+1008 EFRMSFAGEAAYRT
-1022 SLFLGAGVSLVT
+1022 SLFVGAGVSLVT
-1034 LAALVLFPLARPTA
+1034 LAALLLFPLARPTA
-1048 NTQFAAARRRHA
+1048 NTQFTAARRRHA
-1060 RRLLATEPTLPA
+1060 RRLLATELTLPA
-1072 WAFPVAAVAVSGAV
+1072 WVFPVAAVAVSGAV
-1086 VGPAGAISA
+1086 VGPAGAVSA
-1095 AATWA
+1095 AAAWA
-1100 ITRWTTIRPVLLAP
+1100 ITRWTTIRPVVLAP

-1142 CLAAGAVTCLSQ
+1142 CLAAGAVACLSQ

>member
-1 MSRPAVRARLRIR
+1 MRTRLRIR

-52 ADPAGFMAAA
+52 ADPAGFLAAA

-68 VFPLGQL
+68 LFPLGQL

-104 VAQRLWWTIVAGV
+104 VTQRLWWTIVAGV

-131 RSSQGANQGAAPQ
+131 RSSQGANQGAAPP

-205 DIAAATI
+205 DIATATI

-319 TVAIAACGLAGLA
+319 TMAIAACGLAGLA
-332 LSAQGAQGTPG
+332 LRAQGAQG
-343 SRDSL
+343 SH
-348 GSQVSTT
+348 
-355 PGTRLRYHG
+355 LRYHG

-434 GVAVIALLSV
+434 GVTVIALLSV

-525 LDGVMATLDH
+525 LDGVLATLDR

-568 ALDRAADNGAASSAV
+568 ALDRLADRAAGGSPAV
-583 QRHDFGDPDSGGV
+583 QRHDFGEI
-596 SVFVLDAQRD
+596 SVFVIDAQRD

-621 ALAVLDVI
+621 ALAVLDAI

-642 AGAAGEGSGAEDPS
+642 AGAAAEGSGAEDPS
-656 AEPGAE
+656 AEPRAEPGAE

-679 GAVSGPLASPD
+679 GAVSGPLASSD

-707 LPVRPRGDVQ
+707 LPVRTRGDVQ

-746 NQAWWPAPGDP
+746 DQAWWPAPGDP
-757 GTLQLRSTNGT
+757 GTLQLRSTDGT

-780 DARLRVLAFADEDA
+780 DARLRVLAFADADA
-794 VNASSGP
+794 DSRP
-801 SDEPI
+801 SDEPT

-835 LNPKTRT
+835 LNPETRT

-859 VPATTNARQFVFQ
+859 VPATANARQFVFQ

-921 HTISTVAAWV
+921 HTISTTAAWV

-938 APTARYEPV
+938 APTAHYEPV
-947 DGRTVPGAASTNA
+947 DGRTVPGAADA
-960 ERLLVTGRAF
+960 EDAAGEGRLLVTGRAF

-997 QAFVLPAGASG
+997 QAFVLPTGASG
-1008 QFHMSFAGEAAYRT
+1008 QFRMSFAGEAAYRT
-1022 SLFLGAGVSLVT
+1022 SLFVGAGVSLVT
-1034 LAALVLFPLARPTA
+1034 LAALLLFPLARPTA
-1048 NTQFAAARRRHA
+1048 NTQFTAARRRHA
-1060 RRLLATEPTLPA
+1060 RRLLTTEPTLPA

-1086 VGPAGAISA
+1086 VGPAGAVSA
-1095 AATWA
+1095 AAAWA
-1100 ITRWTTIRPVLLAP
+1100 ITRWTTIRPVVLAP
-1114 ALLGICGLWLARAP
+1114 ALLGICGFWLARAP

-1142 CLAAGAVTCLSQ
+1142 CLAAGAVACLSQ